1 MGYIDED
8 GCFDLDNPDFADDYV
23 FDYILQNLYPKGV
36 EVTPE
41 IADLYGSWEIKL
53 FSFEKLLPT
62 IKFPVTESEF
72 VKDKE
77 LKQRVEKFNN
87 SNKINKTLKLEPLYY
102 LTIYL
107 FKLAKGVTIDSIHI
121 GESRLEQLS
130 KILSIATEEN
140 VEITFKAGKEKF
152 VLTDKDL
159 IKFLFD
165 SEKIISSIDNDT
177 YRMLNSTGIVDLNK
191 KSENFSYTDASSV
204 FAGYF
209 FEYLNS
215 DNSAKGL
222 VAYLTYIS
230 GLVVNDSIIVSND
243 YINILLRNYRLMQDN
258 DKKKLY
264 PNLSF

>member
-1 MGYIDED
+1 MGYLDED

-41 IADLYGSWEIKL
+41 IADLFGSWEIKL

-77 LKQRVEKFNN
+77 LQKRVEKFNN

-102 LTIYL
+102 LTLFIYD
-107 FKLAKGVTIDSIHI
+107 KAKAVTVDSFYI
-121 GESRLEQLS
+121 GETRIDQITKIFRLKEKEDL
-130 KILSIATEEN
+130 
-140 VEITFKAGKEKF
+140 EITFKSGKEKF
-152 VLTDKDL
+152 VLTDKWIIDKIL
-159 IKFLFD
+159 SVSFT
-165 SEKIISSIDNDT
+165 EKDYNYLMGGD
-177 YRMLNSTGIVDLNK
+177 VDLTK

-204 FAGYF
+204 FAGYM
-209 FEYLNS
+209 FEYFNS
-215 DNSAKGL
+215 DNSAKEL
-222 VAYLTYIS
+222 ISYLIYIS

-243 YINILLRNYRLMQDN
+243 YINILLRNYKQMQNN
-258 DKKKLY
+258 DKKQIY
-264 PNLSF
+264 PNIRF

>member
-62 IKFPVTESEF
+62 IKFPVTEAEF

-77 LKQRVEKFNN
+77 LQKRVEKFNN

-102 LTIYL
+102 LTLFIYD
-107 FKLAKGVTIDSIHI
+107 KAKAVTVDSFYI
-121 GESRLEQLS
+121 GETRIDQITKIFRLKEKEDL
-130 KILSIATEEN
+130 
-140 VEITFKAGKEKF
+140 EITFKSGKEKF
-152 VLTDKDL
+152 VLTDKWIIDKIL
-159 IKFLFD
+159 SVSFT
-165 SEKIISSIDNDT
+165 EKDYNYLMGGD
-177 YRMLNSTGIVDLNK
+177 VDLTK

-204 FAGYF
+204 FAGYM
-209 FEYLNS
+209 FEYFNS
-215 DNSAKGL
+215 DNSAKEL
-222 VAYLTYIS
+222 ISYLIYIS
-230 GLVVNDSIIVSND
+230 GLVVNDSIIVAND

-258 DKKKLY
+258 DKKKLH

>member
-1 MGYIDED
+1 MGYLDED

-23 FDYILQNLYPKGV
+23 FDYITLNMYPKGV
-36 EVTPE
+36 EVTEE
-41 IADLYGSWEIKL
+41 IIDIFGTFESKL
-53 FSFEKLLPT
+53 IVFERRLKR
-62 IKFPVTESEF
+62 IKFPVTEAEF

-107 FKLAKGVTIDSIHI
+107 FELAKGVTIDSIHI
-121 GESRLEQLS
+121 GESRLDQLY

-140 VEITFKAGKEKF
+140 VEITFKAGKDKF
-152 VLTDKDL
+152 VLIDKSL
-159 IKFLFD
+159 IQFLFNSD
-165 SEKIISSIDNDT
+165 KIISSIDDEV

-209 FEYLNS
+209 FEYLDNNNS
-215 DNSAKGL
+215 SKEL
-222 VAYLTYIS
+222 ISYLIYIS

-243 YINILLRNYRLMQDN
+243 YINILLRNYKQMQDN
-258 DKKKLY
+258 DKKQIY
-264 PNLSF
+264 PNIRF

>member
-62 IKFPVTESEF
+62 IKFPVTEAEF
-72 VKDKE
+72 VKDIE

-121 GESRLEQLS
+121 GETRIDQITKIFRLKEKEDL
-130 KILSIATEEN
+130 
-140 VEITFKAGKEKF
+140 EITFKSGKEKF
-152 VLTDKDL
+152 VLTDKWIIDKIL
-159 IKFLFD
+159 SVSFT
-165 SEKIISSIDNDT
+165 EKDYNYLMGGD
-177 YRMLNSTGIVDLNK
+177 VDLTK

-204 FAGYF
+204 FAGYM
-209 FEYLNS
+209 FEYFNS
-215 DNSAKGL
+215 DNSAKEL
-222 VAYLTYIS
+222 ISYLIYIS

>member
-1 MGYIDED
+1 MGYLDED

-23 FDYILQNLYPKGV
+23 FDYITLNMYPKGV
-36 EVTPE
+36 EVTEE
-41 IADLYGSWEIKL
+41 IIDIFGTFESKL
-53 FSFEKLLPT
+53 FDFECRLKR
-62 IKFPVTESEF
+62 IKFPVTEAEF

-107 FKLAKGVTIDSIHI
+107 FELAKGVTVDSIHI
-121 GESRLEQLS
+121 GESRLDQLS

-140 VEITFKAGKEKF
+140 VEITFKAGKNKF
-152 VLTDKDL
+152 ILTDKAL

-177 YRMLNSTGIVDLNK
+177 YRMLNNSGIVDLKK

-204 FAGYF
+204 FAGYM
-209 FEYLNS
+209 FEYFNS
-215 DNSAKGL
+215 DNSAKEL
-222 VAYLTYIS
+222 ISYLIYIS
-230 GLVVNDSIIVSND
+230 GLVVNDSIIVAND

-264 PNLSF
+264 PNLVF

>member
-1 MGYIDED
+1 MGYLDED

-41 IADLYGSWEIKL
+41 ITDLFGSWESKL
-53 FSFEKLLPT
+53 LSFEKLLPT

-77 LKQRVEKFNN
+77 LQKRVEKFNN
-87 SNKINKTLKLEPLYY
+87 SNKEKTALKLEPLYY
-102 LTIYL
+102 LTLYL
-107 FKLAKGVTIDSIHI
+107 FS
-121 GESRLEQLS
+121 LS
-130 KILSIATEEN
+130 KAVTVDSVHIEEKRINQLTKILNITKNEN
-140 VEITFKAGKEKF
+140 SEITFKAGKDKF
-152 VLTDKDL
+152 VLIDKSL
-159 IKFLFD
+159 IQFLFNSD
-165 SEKIISSIDNDT
+165 KIISSIDDEV

-215 DNSAKGL
+215 DNSAKEL
-222 VAYLTYIS
+222 IAYLTYIS
-230 GLVVNDSIIVSND
+230 GLVVNDSIIVAND
-243 YINILLRNYRLMQDN
+243 YINILLRNYKQMQDN
-258 DKKKLY
+258 DKKQIY
-264 PNLSF
+264 PNIRF

>member
-1 MGYIDED
+1 MGYLDED

-62 IKFPVTESEF
+62 IKFPVTEAEF

-77 LKQRVEKFNN
+77 LQKRVEKFNN

-102 LTIYL
+102 LTLFIYD
-107 FKLAKGVTIDSIHI
+107 KAKAVTVDSFYI
-121 GESRLEQLS
+121 GETRIDQITKIFRLKEKEDL
-130 KILSIATEEN
+130 
-140 VEITFKAGKEKF
+140 EITFKSGKEKF
-152 VLTDKDL
+152 VLTDKWIIDKIL
-159 IKFLFD
+159 SVSFT
-165 SEKIISSIDNDT
+165 EKDYNYLMGGD
-177 YRMLNSTGIVDLNK
+177 VDLTK

-204 FAGYF
+204 FAGYM
-209 FEYLNS
+209 FEYFNS
-215 DNSAKGL
+215 DNSAKEL
-222 VAYLTYIS
+222 ISYLIYIS

>member
-215 DNSAKGL
+215 DNSAKEL
-222 VAYLTYIS
+222 IAYLTYIS